1 LAGRSTRV
9 SDENAFMYLEELIEY
24 NSTRRYLKI
33 LKKRLLSGM
42 YPVNFVK
49 TLG

>member
-1 LAGRSTRV
+1 
-9 SDENAFMYLEELIEY
+9 MEY
-24 NSTRRYLKI
+24 NSTK
-33 LKKRLLSGM
+33 KMFENPEKRLLSGM